1 MSMKKSIS
9 LTKEGKAELEK
20 ELKELIAERP
30 AIAER
35 IATARSFGDLSENEE
50 YSSARAE
57 QKTAENR
64 ILEIEDILKNAKV
77 IRNVSHD
84 KVVMGATVTVS
95 LGGKKSTYSLVS
107 PVEADPLNGKISN
120 ESPIGKALFGK
131 TAGDEFSMP
140 NGTTGKIVEIS

>member
-1 MSMKKSIS
+1 MKRVIN
-9 LTKEGKAELEK
+9 LTKEGKAELEQ
-20 ELKELIAERP
+20 ELAELVAERP

-57 QKTAENR
+57 QKTVENR

-77 IRNVSHD
+77 IRNVAHD

-95 LGGKKSTYSLVS
+95 LGGKKQTYAIVS
-107 PVEADPLNGKISN
+107 PVEADPLDGKVSN

-131 TAGDEFSMP
+131 SAGDKFSMP
-140 NGTTGKIVEIS
+140 NGTEGKIVEIS